1 MGFQREDEKTM
12 KTKAKLKIHYQF
24 RDELLRNVLLE
35 NSIKT
40 KLHFP
45 TEPQSEDLQWTQYN
59 TEEFFRA
66 ASNRRHVTFC
76 SQCSP
81 CPTNK
86 PMWAQVQPGGA
97 AAPYPLLLIPAFISH
112 VVQRPQEPIPFSTSS
127 TKAHESKQKGRKT
140 ETKHMKIGLTFSNDF
155 PCAVLFICPGRPLT
169 KGSQT
174 NNKAFGLSAPWAL
187 TAQPWKCQLQQ
198 HRSTQPPAHVS
209 HHITNSVP
217 GCSTALLT
225 VLSYFLLCLFSNRN
239 IWLYKLLL
247 EILCFLIK
255 TRASF
260 HIATYNTATTISLQQ
275 LLYFIFNPCDCNPLA
290 FRKQITLLNTHSRD
304 FKTHDRSNDFN
315 DFRQPVLLLEPMSQ
329 CLYL

>member
-86 PMWAQVQPGGA
+86 PRCSPAVPQPHI
-97 AAPYPLLLIPAFISH
+97 PSFSYPHSSATWCSGHRNQSH
-112 VVQRPQEPIPFSTSS
+112 SLHPPQRLM
-127 TKAHESKQKGRKT
+127 KA
-140 ETKHMKIGLTFSNDF
+140 
-155 PCAVLFICPGRPLT
+155 
-169 KGSQT
+169 
-174 NNKAFGLSAPWAL
+174 
-187 TAQPWKCQLQQ
+187 
-198 HRSTQPPAHVS
+198 
-209 HHITNSVP
+209 
-217 GCSTALLT
+217 
-225 VLSYFLLCLFSNRN
+225 NR
-239 IWLYKLLL
+239 
-247 EILCFLIK
+247 
-255 TRASF
+255 RAER
-260 HIATYNTATTISLQQ
+260 L
-275 LLYFIFNPCDCNPLA
+275 
-290 FRKQITLLNTHSRD
+290 KLNTR
-304 FKTHDRSNDFN
+304 K
-315 DFRQPVLLLEPMSQ
+315 
-329 CLYL
+329 